1 MESEDND
8 DTSRLGTTHQQNACS
23 LGGFPRFRQAQSR
36 IPRVK
41 PKLGQH
47 KRRVWNINFSL
58 IIRLLRLKMAKDL
71 MENLFSI
78 FKFQAP
84 CMEGILCVKRLTNV
98 GLS

>member
-8 DTSRLGTTHQQNACS
+8 DRDDTSTKRL

-84 CMEGILCVKRLTNV
+84 
-98 GLS
+98 